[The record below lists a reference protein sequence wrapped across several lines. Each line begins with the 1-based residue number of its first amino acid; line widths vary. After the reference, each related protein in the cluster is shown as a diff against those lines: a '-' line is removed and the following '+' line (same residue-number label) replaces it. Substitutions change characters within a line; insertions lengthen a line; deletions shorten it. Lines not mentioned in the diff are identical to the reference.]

1 MNTLDFIQISSSR
14 FRNVIGEDNYN
25 NHWNDFLTSISSSQ
39 FNINLTNS
47 QIQETEQWLINCEN
61 STSGSQWFEVM
72 YGNN

>member
-1 MNTLDFIQISSSR
+1 MKTYDFFQISSSR

-25 NHWNDFLTSISSSQ
+25 NHWNTFLTSISSSQ

-61 STSGSQWFEVM
+61 STSGSQWFEEI